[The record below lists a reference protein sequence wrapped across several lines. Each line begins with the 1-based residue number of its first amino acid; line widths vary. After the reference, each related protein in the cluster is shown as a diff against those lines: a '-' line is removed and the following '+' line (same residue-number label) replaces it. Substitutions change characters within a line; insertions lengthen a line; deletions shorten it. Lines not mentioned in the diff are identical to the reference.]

1 MSDPE
6 WKSLAVKAAAGLAA
20 LAVAGFV
27 AFKLTRKSTATE
39 GDPAE
44 ESKSETATGG
54 AKGGKLTDVKDVMAK
69 FAAAHPTQDPGQE
82 GNACDFYNSIDQAT
96 YDEFLSYINFCDPA
110 KIAEAISKP
119 EPADVDPSDPNAK
132 GFGFLNTR
140 RDAEIFDI
148 GQGTGLMGKLL
159 SREGFTTIDGADASS
174 DFVQTA
180 SESGWYRN
188 S

>member
-1 MSDPE
+1 
-6 WKSLAVKAAAGLAA
+6 
-20 LAVAGFV
+20 
-27 AFKLTRKSTATE
+27 
-39 GDPAE
+39 
-44 ESKSETATGG
+44 
-54 AKGGKLTDVKDVMAK
+54 MAK
-69 FAAAHPTQDPGQE
+69 FVASHPTQDPDGE

-110 KIAEAISKP
+110 YIAEAICKP
-119 EPADVDPSDPNAK
+119 EPANVDPSDPNAK

-159 SREGFTTIDGADASS
+159 SREGFTKIDGADAST
-174 DFVQTA
+174 DFVQTS